1 MMARIDWKSYFMKM
15 AQLAAERSTCIRRRV
30 GAVAVRDNHVLA
42 TGYNGAPK
50 GQTHC
55 IDQGCLREEL
65 NIPSGERHEICRG
78 VHAEQNIICQ
88 AALHGVSLEGAIIYC
103 TTQPCSICARLIVN
117 SGIQKVI
124 YLEGYPDE
132 MTIGIL
138 KNMLE
143 PFDKTR

>member
-55 IDQGCLREEL
+55 INQGCLRKEL

-103 TTQPCSICARLIVN
+103 TTQPCSICARLIAN

-132 MTIGIL
+132 MTLNIL
-138 KNMLE
+138 RNILE
-143 PFDKTR
+143 PFNKAG

>member
-1 MMARIDWKSYFMKM
+1 MARIDWKSYFMRM
-15 AQLAAERSTCIRRRV
+15 AQLAAERSTCIRRQV

-88 AALHGVSLEGAIIYC
+88 AALHGVSLEGAVIYC

-132 MTIGIL
+132 MTSDIL

-143 PFDKTR
+143 PFNKTR

>member
-1 MMARIDWKSYFMKM
+1 MMARINWKSYFMKM

-124 YLEGYPDE
+124 YLEGYPDK

>member
-15 AQLAAERSTCIRRRV
+15 AQLAAERSTCIRRQV

>member
-1 MMARIDWKSYFMKM
+1 MARIDWKSYFMRM
-15 AQLAAERSTCIRRRV
+15 AQLAAERSTCIRRQV

>member
-88 AALHGVSLEGAIIYC
+88 AALHGASLEGAIIYC